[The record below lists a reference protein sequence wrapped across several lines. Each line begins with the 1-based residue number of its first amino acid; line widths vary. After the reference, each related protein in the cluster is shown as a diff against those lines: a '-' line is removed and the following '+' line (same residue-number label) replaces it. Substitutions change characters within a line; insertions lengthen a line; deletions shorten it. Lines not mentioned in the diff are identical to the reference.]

1 MRVKRSNLVNSESM
15 GYRLRRH
22 FVPLDELNPNILI
35 FGDTPGNSTPAG
47 PTNSAN
53 LDRSNE
59 FDPTVLPRFV
69 TAQRGEVVAMTEF
82 S

>member
-1 MRVKRSNLVNSESM
+1 MRLPRYALE
-15 GYRLRRH
+15 
-22 FVPLDELNPNILI
+22 ELNPNILI

-69 TAQRGEVVAMTEF
+69 NAQRGEVLGMTGQGFPKAMEPV
-82 S
+82 SQ